1 MTSTSSDLRDRF
13 RALHTSGTF
22 VIPNPFDAGSA
33 RLLEHLGFPAL
44 ATTSSGFAASLG
56 RPDQHVRRDELVAH
70 VAQLCASV
78 DIPLNVDAEACYAHD
93 HGGIA
98 RTVELLAEA
107 GAAGIS
113 IEDHDPSL
121 GAILPLDEAV
131 ARVAIAVEA
140 CRPHGVVLTAR
151 AEQYLYGSTDHVEV
165 IARLVAFR
173 DAGAE
178 VVYAPGL
185 TAIDDIRRVVDAV
198 GIAVNVL
205 ALPGTPPVPELAAAG
220 VRRVSTGGALA
231 WAAYGGVVSAA
242 TELRDH
248 GTSTYLDSVL
258 PRGVRAAAFADRPG
272 RQAPRP
278 S

>member
-1 MTSTSSDLRDRF
+1 MTPTSSDLRDRF

-44 ATTSSGFAASLG
+44 ATTSAGFAASLG
-56 RPDQHVRRDELVAH
+56 RPDQHVSRSELVAH
-70 VAQLCASV
+70 VAELCAAI

-93 HGGIA
+93 DGGIA

-121 GAILPLDEAV
+121 GAILPLDEAA

-151 AEQYLYGSTDHVEV
+151 AEQYLYGSTDLDEV

-185 TAIDDIRRVVDAV
+185 AAIDDIRRVVDAV
-198 GIAVNVL
+198 EIAVNVL

-231 WAAYGGVVSAA
+231 WAAYDGLVSAA

-248 GTSTYLDSVL
+248 GTSTYLASVL
-258 PRGVRAAAFADRPG
+258 PRGVRAAAFADRPS